1 MGFYQYGRYWESTED
16 AHNSDYWK
24 HEAAKDLRRKGIK
37 CIWFGVD
44 NRTPEMWAEI
54 QEDIAREER
63 EKEEDRKYM
72 EDHIGEYVWAFI
84 KGIVIVCTFPCLCW
98 LYLGVRYGH
107 MNYQQKNAYKLAW
120 VFSLLA
126 LISGPVGFMMV
137 FTLFGLYIIFDAGH
151 GMMP

>member
-1 MGFYQYGRYWESTED
+1 M
-16 AHNSDYWK
+16 
-24 HEAAKDLRRKGIK
+24 
-37 CIWFGVD
+37 
-44 NRTPEMWAEI
+44 
-54 QEDIAREER
+54 
-63 EKEEDRKYM
+63 
-72 EDHIGEYVWAFI
+72 AFI

-126 LISGPVGFMMV
+126 LIFGPVGFMMV

>member
-1 MGFYQYGRYWESTED
+1 MKNGFLS
-16 AHNSDYWK
+16 
-24 HEAAKDLRRKGIK
+24 
-37 CIWFGVD
+37 
-44 NRTPEMWAEI
+44 
-54 QEDIAREER
+54 EDIAREER

-72 EDHIGEYVWAFI
+72 EEHIGEYIWAFI

-126 LISGPVGFMMV
+126 LIFGPVGFMMV